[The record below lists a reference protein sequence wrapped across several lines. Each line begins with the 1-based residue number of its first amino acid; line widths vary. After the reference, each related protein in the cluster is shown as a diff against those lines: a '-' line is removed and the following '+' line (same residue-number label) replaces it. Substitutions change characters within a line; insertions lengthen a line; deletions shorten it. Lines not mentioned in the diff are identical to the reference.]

1 MAVAT
6 QPSVVAQLQNFGQ
19 LTNSQKIGFII
30 AAAAIIALFF
40 GGYLWYQTPSY
51 QILYTNLSEK
61 DGGAVINALQQMNVP
76 FKAEGTSAIKVP
88 MDKVYEVRLKL
99 AAQGIPK
106 GGAGFDL
113 LDNQKLGVSQ
123 FVEQVNYQRALEG
136 ELARTIEAISVVQGA
151 RVHLAIPR
159 PSVFLRDQQ
168 KPSASVFLNLGGGK
182 RLDPSQVSGIVHLVS
197 SSVADLSPQN
207 ITVVDQNGNLLIAPD
222 VRGNKAGLDPT
233 QLEYLNQLEHGFV
246 KRIESIV
253 SPIVG
258 EGNVRAQVTADV
270 DFSQTEQTAETFKP
284 NPTPQEAAIRSQ
296 QISDTAGGGE
306 AAPSGVPGAL
316 SNQPPGAASAPLT
329 APPGTGTIGAA
340 GAPAAAASPA
350 GVASAGGHH
359 EATVNYELDKTIKH
373 TKLPVGSVKRMS
385 AAVVVNYK
393 KKVAE
398 DGKVTLTPLSAKE
411 LAQINDLV
419 KDAIGFNQQR
429 GDSLNVVNAAFNLP
443 APEKVEEV
451 SFWEKPKFEASAM
464 AVLKFIAIAIV
475 LWLLVFRLLMP
486 ILRQL
491 ATPPPAPPMSE
502 SGRDAPMAG
511 RGAGYED
518 NLQAARQLARQDPK
532 VVASV
537 VKEWVGSE

>member
-6 QPSVVAQLQNFGQ
+6 QPSLVAQLQNFGQ
-19 LTNSQKIGFII
+19 LSNSQKIGFII
-30 AAAAIIALFF
+30 AAAAIIALFS
-40 GGYLWYQTPSY
+40 GAYLWYQTPSY

-61 DGGAVINALQQMNVP
+61 DGGAVINALQQLNVP

-88 MDKVYEVRLKL
+88 MDKVYEIRLKL

-106 GGAGFDL
+106 GGASFDL

-182 RLDPSQVSGIVHLVS
+182 HLDPAQVSGIVHLVS
-197 SSVADLSPQN
+197 SSVADLPAQN
-207 ITVVDQNGNLLIAPD
+207 ITVVDQSGNLLIAPD
-222 VRGNKAGLDPT
+222 VRGDKAGLDPT
-233 QLEYLNQLEHGFV
+233 QLEYLNQIESSFV
-246 KRIESIV
+246 RRIESIV
-253 SPIVG
+253 AAIVG
-258 EGNVRAQVTADV
+258 NDNVRAQVTADL
-270 DFSQTEQTAETFKP
+270 DFSQTEQTAESYKP

-296 QISDTAGGGE
+296 QTSDNNSGSGVNA
-306 AAPSGVPGAL
+306 SGVPGAL
-316 SNQPPGAASAPLT
+316 SNQPPGAASAPIT
-329 APPGTGTIGAA
+329 APATGAA
-340 GAPAAAASPA
+340 GAAATTGTGLTSN
-350 GVASAGGHH
+350 GGHRD
-359 EATVNYELDKTIKH
+359 ATVNYELDKTIKH
-373 TKLPVGSVKRMS
+373 TKLPVGNVKRLS

-393 KKVAE
+393 KKTAE
-398 DGKVTLTPLSAKE
+398 DGKVSFTPLTAAE
-411 LAQINDLV
+411 LTQINNLV
-419 KDAIGFNQQR
+419 KEAMGFNQPR

-443 APEKVEEV
+443 APEKVEEI

-464 AVLKFIAIAIV
+464 AVIKFIAIAIV
-475 LWLLVFRLLMP
+475 IWLLVFRILVP

-491 ATPPPAPPMSE
+491 AIPPAPLPMADT
-502 SGRDAPMAG
+502 GRDAMAQG
-511 RGAGYED
+511 RENAGYQD

-532 VVASV
+532 VVANV
-537 VKEWVGSE
+537 VKEWVGGGE

>member
-6 QPSVVAQLQNFGQ
+6 QPSLVAQLQNFGQ
-19 LTNSQKIGFII
+19 LSNSQKIGFII
-30 AAAAIIALFF
+30 AAAAIIALFS
-40 GGYLWYQTPSY
+40 GAYLWYQTPSY

-106 GGAGFDL
+106 GGASFDL

-123 FVEQVNYQRALEG
+123 FVEQINYQRALEG

-182 RLDPSQVSGIVHLVS
+182 HLDPAQVSGIVHLVS
-197 SSVADLSPQN
+197 SSVADLPAQN
-207 ITVVDQNGNLLIAPD
+207 ITVIDQSGNLLIAPD
-222 VRGNKAGLDPT
+222 VRGDKAGLDPT
-233 QLEYLNQLEHGFV
+233 QLEYLNQ
-246 KRIESIV
+246 IESSFVNRIQSIV
-253 SPIVG
+253 APIVG
-258 EGNVRAQVTADV
+258 EGNVRAQVTADL
-270 DFSQTEQTAETFKP
+270 DFSQTEQTAETYKP

-296 QISDTAGGGE
+296 QTSDSNGGAGV
-306 AAPSGVPGAL
+306 AASGVPGAL
-316 SNQPPGAASAPLT
+316 SNQPPGAASAPIT
-329 APPGTGTIGAA
+329 APPSAVVGTGS
-340 GAPAAAASPA
+340 APAA
-350 GVASAGGHH
+350 VTSAGGHRD
-359 EATVNYELDKTIKH
+359 ATVNYELDKTIKH
-373 TKLPVGSVKRMS
+373 TKLPVGSVKRLS

-393 KKVAE
+393 KKTAE
-398 DGKVTLTPLSAKE
+398 DGKVSFVPLTAAE
-411 LAQINDLV
+411 LTQINNLV
-419 KDAIGFNQQR
+419 KDAMGFNQPR

-443 APEKVEEV
+443 APEKVEEI
-451 SFWEKPKFEASAM
+451 SFWEKPRFEAGAM
-464 AVLKFIAIAIV
+464 AVIKFIAIAIV
-475 LWLLVFRLLMP
+475 LWLLVFRILMP

-491 ATPPPAPPMSE
+491 AIPPPALPMAE
-502 SGRDAPMAG
+502 AGRDVMAKG
-511 RGAGYED
+511 RENAGYQD

-532 VVASV
+532 VVANV
-537 VKEWVGSE
+537 VKEWVGGGE